1 MPLAKSATVEETPKP
16 IITQNPPDSISHL
29 EVSSVSPDMYSF
41 FSLPL
46 SADEK
51 DVNKLKVIS
60 DWAKAETNGGSDG
73 DMLQKVCDLRTKLG
87 YSGTDNPIDKI
98 FNYCR
103 MTMYMREIEKR
114 RDALSRRF

>member
-1 MPLAKSATVEETPKP
+1 MPLAKSAVVEESPKP
-16 IITQNPPDSISHL
+16 TTAHNPPDSISNL
-29 EVSSVSPDMYSF
+29 EVSSVPPDMYSF

-51 DVNKLKVIS
+51 DINKLKVIS
-60 DWAKAETNGGSDG
+60 DWAKTETNGGSEG
-73 DMLQKVCDLRTKLG
+73 DMLQKLCDLRTKLG